1 MYLQVVNRDAWRAEQ
16 MMDSRRNWLTE
27 GKSRKM
33 EEFAEKRISDG
44 REKRIGAV
52 QDSAYPCCCLASQQ
66 H

>member
-1 MYLQVVNRDAWRAEQ
+1 

-27 GKSRKM
+27 GRSRKM